1 MNAPPYDEYL
11 PGYPSIQDEEFYNR
25 IVEKKEFWDGQD
37 DMFFRHQVN
46 IARYMAQW
54 TLYSALLI
62 YHEMGTGKSALTVA
76 MTELAKKTTIY
87 KKVVYIAHNQT
98 QIANYKNEILRFSTR
113 LSSLLQREKKN
124 LSEDKWRSRWNA
136 ILSKDQ
142 YEFYTFGT
150 IASEFSKRT
159 DQWIQDHYDKAI
171 ILIDEAHHLVQ
182 THKEED
188 KKSYNTLERFLSLLT
203 YKKVLVMSGTP
214 IRDQPDEIVP
224 LLNLILPPQKKLSR
238 TDFIS
243 SFFNVKENVKIFEKV
258 EIPVYEWKPEGRQQF
273 IRHIQGYVSYV
284 KRRQSNAIVRYQGR
298 IYEPMKN
305 IKIVAHRM
313 EPFQNSIY
321 TEIFRKERWGEED
334 ETSTKSS
341 FYSSSKQASLFVFP
355 DTKIGEKGFKKFVT
369 PQFSLRKG
377 FLESLGDDYT
387 NMSSDQILDW
397 LKQFSVSYAHVIHQI
412 INNSKELVYVFSD
425 LVEGSGI
432 LLFMSILKTLFKFQ
446 LITSKKDLVDTKGD
460 RMILLNDRVANEDDF
475 QDFINY
481 FNSPENKYGEY
492 CQIVMSTNKTKE
504 GISLK
509 NVRQIN
515 ILTPSWNIADTAQA
529 MARSLRARSHND
541 LENPIVNIFLHVS
554 VPFVGEEEDEEKWL
568 AGEMPITRDELL
580 FSVDYQ
586 RYYRSELKERNA
598 KLLDRVFLESSW
610 DCLMN
615 LPHNTGSGRVE
626 DYSRECEYDVC
637 EYKCYGVSE
646 EITPGSDVSNYNA
659 YYSDEEEMI
668 VMNTIQDYFS
678 SHHHVCLSKFYEEFA
693 IHNRILVEKCLATI
707 IHQPLVLRDYRNLP
721 CFLSY
726 KNGILFLTDNP
737 YLPVSQETYETY
749 YQQVPAT
756 RILFPLPTLLDSYFT
771 RHQKIILPKLVRL
784 INMGNANAKNLF
796 LSLPLSFQSVFCET
810 TIQSQILHPS
820 QVSTDALAWFV
831 KEFNTDVEHVPN
843 VLIRHRFLPDK
854 KHYRELD
861 LKNPKKDWTF
871 F

>member
-1 MNAPPYDEYL
+1 MDPPPYHEYL
-11 PGYPSIQDEEFYNR
+11 PGYPSVQDEEFYNR

-54 TLYSALLI
+54 TLYNALFI

-98 QIANYKNEILRFSTR
+98 QIANYKNEIQRFSTR

-159 DQWIQDHYDKAI
+159 DQWIQDHYDKTI

-188 KKSYNTLERFLSLLT
+188 KKSYNTLERFISVIS

-224 LLNLILPPQKKLSR
+224 LLNLVLPPHKKLSR

-243 SFFNVKENVKIFEKV
+243 SFFNVKENVKIFENV
-258 EIPVYEWKPEGRQQF
+258 EIPVYEWKPEGRKQF
-273 IRHIQGYVSYV
+273 IQCVKGYVSYV

-321 TEIFRKERWGEED
+321 TEIFRKERWGEEGG
-334 ETSTKSS
+334 TSAKSS

-355 DTKIGEKGFKKFVT
+355 DSEIGEKGYKKFAT
-369 PQFSLRKG
+369 PQFSLRKN

-387 NMSSDQILDW
+387 NLSSDEILDW

-412 INNSKELVYVFSD
+412 VNNPKELVYVFSD

-446 LITSKKDLVDTKGD
+446 LITSKKDLVDAKGD
-460 RMILLNDRVANEDDF
+460 RMILLNDRVANEEDF

-481 FNSPENKYGEY
+481 FNRPQNKYGEY

-509 NVRQIN
+509 NVRQIH

-529 MARSLRARSHND
+529 MARSLRARSHHD

-554 VPFVGEEEDEEKWL
+554 VPFVGNEGDEEKWL
-568 AGEMPITRDELL
+568 MGEMPITRDELL

-626 DYSRECEYDVC
+626 DYSRECDYDIC
-637 EYKCYGVSE
+637 QYKCHGVSDG
-646 EITPGSDVSNYNA
+646 IVPGSDVSNYNA

-678 SHHHVCLSKFYEEFA
+678 SHHHVCLPDFYKVVA
-693 IHNRILVEKCLATI
+693 THNRILVEKCLATI

-721 CFLSY
+721 CFLSF

-749 YQQVPAT
+749 YQQHPST
-756 RILFPLPTLLDSYFT
+756 RILFPLPGLLDSYFT
-771 RHQKIILPKLVRL
+771 RHQKTILPKLVRL
-784 INMGNANAKNLF
+784 INMGNPNAKNLF
-796 LSLPLSFQSVFCET
+796 LSLPLLFQSAFCET
-810 TIQSQILHPS
+810 TIQSQILFPS

-831 KEFNTDVEHVPN
+831 KEFKTDVEYIPN
-843 VLIRHRFLPDK
+843 VLLRHRFLPDK

-861 LKNPKKDWTF
+861 LRSPDNDWKF